1 VYDAALTQA
10 NQQAVD
16 SAKVATDYIADG
28 SSGTDFG
35 KTGVSSKVRITD
47 IGMEVFDGNGDSALF
62 AGLSGSDSIVRVGRA
77 SNSGNVVMSS
87 EGSVDVRN
95 SSTIMAHFG
104 YGDGT
109 DSSGGTSEAPYYTL
123 GVRKDGIAVGNYS
136 VAEGKNTTASGYIS
150 HAEGQDTTASGID
163 SHAEGQNTTA
173 SGIGSHAEGRG
184 TTAIAGSSHAE
195 GDNTTASGLWSHA
208 EGLGSTA
215 SDYCSHAEGLY
226 ATASGR
232 YSHAEGCY
240 TTASGD
246 SQHVQG
252 QYNIPSSSYAHI
264 VGWGNRNGQKNIEYL
279 TDSGDLWI
287 AGTLTQNSDRRLKEH
302 HAYLGEDACDF
313 IRALKPALYTKDGT
327 RHVGFYAQDVQDAEP
342 DGWDTDTVTAQ
353 HTDESLDFD
362 PLTLDYTALIAPLTA
377 YAQQL
382 ERRIDQQQKA
392 IDQLIEHMNALE
404 GRLRP

>member
-1 VYDAALTQA
+1 
-10 NQQAVD
+10 
-16 SAKVATDYIADG
+16 
-28 SSGTDFG
+28 
-35 KTGVSSKVRITD
+35 
-47 IGMEVFDGNGDSALF
+47 
-62 AGLSGSDSIVRVGRA
+62 
-77 SNSGNVVMSS
+77 MSS

-104 YGDGT
+104 YGEGT
-109 DSSGGTSEAPYYTL
+109 DSGGGTSEAPYYTL
-123 GVRKDGIAVGNYS
+123 GVRKDGTAVGNYS
-136 VAEGKNTTASGYIS
+136 VAEGRGTTASGFIS
-150 HAEGQDTTASGID
+150 HAEG
-163 SHAEGQNTTA
+163 ENTTA
-173 SGIGSHAEGRG
+173 RG
-184 TTAIAGSSHAE
+184 P
-195 GDNTTASGLWSHA
+195 WSHA
-208 EGLGSTA
+208 EGLYTEASRSCSHAEGWYTTASGPFSHAECLGSTA
-215 SDYCSHAEGLY
+215 SGDESHAEGLY
-226 ATASGR
+226 ATASGD

-240 TTASGD
+240 TTASGEC
-246 SQHVQG
+246 QHVQG
-252 QYNIPSSSYAHI
+252 QYNIPSSSYADI

-279 TDSGDLWI
+279 TNSGDLWI
-287 AGTLTQNSDRRLKEH
+287 AGTLTQNSDRRIKEH

-342 DGWDTDTVTAQ
+342 DGWDTETVTAQ

-362 PLTLDYTALIAPLTA
+362 PLTLDYNALIAPLVA